1 MYTVDDE
8 NPQGTYEV
16 QSRGIKVGGDR
27 PKAFSIPPLEMEA
40 SDLKEYMLKRTA
52 TREQRRMREC
62 KKTLEQINQ
71 VNSLTRQP
79 TVKLLMANLMQ

>member
-16 QSRGIKVGGDR
+16 QSRGIKVEGDR

-52 TREQRRMREC
+52 TRE
-62 KKTLEQINQ
+62 
-71 VNSLTRQP
+71 
-79 TVKLLMANLMQ
+79 